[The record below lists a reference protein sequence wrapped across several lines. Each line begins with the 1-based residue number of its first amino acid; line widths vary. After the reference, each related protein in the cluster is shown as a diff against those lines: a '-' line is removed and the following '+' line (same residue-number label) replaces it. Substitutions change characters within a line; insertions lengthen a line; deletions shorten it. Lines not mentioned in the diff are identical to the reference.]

1 MRGYLCFASSKS
13 EANFS
18 RGETG
23 YHAPQVG
30 TFGVALDSVFYSYED
45 LYGSSER
52 MNEFLDKGRKNGLYS
67 EKNYVSK
74 VPYGTLVYVDSWFE
88 EDALAV
94 VKLCVI
100 TNHGKTIGVR
110 NKWAVLQWSWDYDK
124 DDEDRDYKE
133 FTDWLNLEDQTVI
146 NGLELSYRPE
156 VLKDPEKLVYKV
168 KDVKDEITGDDA
180 GVVGPTGPKPED
192 FIKTTENP
200 KYKEVKLDGKWVK
213 EHYEAIKKDEVL
225 LVEGAVLHNILNEA
239 GKNFYDFLGN
249 VLGLYSI
256 RLIEKKGAT
265 DGVSELY
272 TGTLMNLRENI
283 TRTFVE
289 LYDKIEEKAY
299 KTEFEEDS
307 ND

>member
-1 MRGYLCFASSKS
+1 MRGYLCFASLKS

-30 TFGVALDSVFYSYED
+30 TFGVALNSVSFSYKD
-45 LYGSSER
+45 LCAYSER

-67 EKNYVSK
+67 KKNYVGK

-100 TNHGKTIGVR
+100 TDIGKTIGVR
-110 NKWAVLQWSWDYDK
+110 SKWAVLQWDWDYNK
-124 DDEDRDYKE
+124 DDEDRDYRE
-133 FTDWLNLEDQTVI
+133 FTDWLDLEDQTVI
-146 NGLELSYRPE
+146 NGLKLSYRPE

-168 KDVKDEITGDDA
+168 KDVKDEYDKEHSD
-180 GVVGPTGPKPED
+180 
-192 FIKTTENP
+192 ENP
-200 KYKEVKLDGKWVK
+200 KCKEVKLDGVWVK
-213 EHYEAIKKDEVL
+213 EHYEAIKKGEVL
-225 LVEGAVLHNILNEA
+225 LVEGAVLHDILNEA
-239 GKNFYDFLGN
+239 GKNFYNFLGSA
-249 VLGLYSI
+249 LGLYSI
-256 RLIEKKGAT
+256 KLIEKKGAT

-272 TGTLMNLRENI
+272 TGTLMNLQENI
-283 TRTFVE
+283 TRTFVK

-299 KTEFEEDS
+299 KTKFEEDS
-307 ND
+307 NG

>member
-1 MRGYLCFASSKS
+1 MRGYLCLASSKS
-13 EANFS
+13 EASFT

-30 TFGVALDSVFYSYED
+30 TFGVTLNSVSFSYKD
-45 LYGSSER
+45 LCAYSER

-67 EKNYVSK
+67 KKNYVNK
-74 VPYGTLVYVDSWFE
+74 VPCGTLVYVDSWFE

-100 TNHGKTIGVR
+100 TDIGKTIGVR
-110 NKWAVLQWSWDYDK
+110 SKWAVLQWSWDYNK

-133 FTDWLNLEDQTVI
+133 FTNWLDLEDQTVI
-146 NGLELSYRPE
+146 NGLKLSYRPE

-168 KDVKDEITGDDA
+168 EDVKDEIIGDDA
-180 GVVGPTGPKPED
+180 GVVGPAGPKPED

-200 KYKEVKLDGKWVK
+200 KYKEVKLDGAWVK
-213 EHYEAIKKDEVL
+213 EHYEAIRKGEVL
-225 LVEGAVLHNILNEA
+225 LVEGAVLHDILNEA
-239 GKNFYDFLGN
+239 GKNFYNFLGN
-249 VLGLYSI
+249 ALGLYSI

-272 TGTLMNLRENI
+272 TGTLMNLQENI
-283 TRTFVE
+283 TRTFVK

-299 KTEFEEDS
+299 KTKFEEDE
-307 ND
+307 NG

>member
-23 YHAPQVG
+23 YRAPQVG
-30 TFGVALDSVFYSYED
+30 TFGVALNSVSFSYKD
-45 LYGSSER
+45 LCAYSER
-52 MNEFLDKGRKNGLYS
+52 MNEFFDKGRKNGLYS
-67 EKNYVSK
+67 KKNYVSK
-74 VPYGTLVYVDSWFE
+74 VPYGTLVYVDSWFK

-100 TNHGKTIGVR
+100 TDIGKTIGVR
-110 NKWAVLQWSWDYDK
+110 SKWAVLQWDWDYNK
-124 DDEDRDYKE
+124 DDEDRDYRE
-133 FTDWLNLEDQTVI
+133 FTDWLDLEDQAVI
-146 NGLELSYRPE
+146 NGLKLSYRPE

-180 GVVGPTGPKPED
+180 GVVGPAGPKPED

-213 EHYEAIKKDEVL
+213 ERYEAIRKGEVL
-225 LVEGAVLHNILNEA
+225 LVEGAVLHDILNEA
-239 GKNFYDFLGN
+239 GKNLYNFLGN
-249 VLGLYSI
+249 ALGLYSI

-272 TGTLMNLRENI
+272 TGTLMNLQENI
-283 TRTFVE
+283 TRTFVK

-299 KTEFEEDS
+299 KTKFEEDE
-307 ND
+307 NG